1 MVRFWRLWSVLAF
14 LLVLRAGFRLSGL
27 DSQFSAHF
35 PVASPMKVLST
46 CLSHTT
52 SALRV
57 GRERLSSPAT
67 SHQATSNS

>member
-14 LLVLRAGFRLSGL
+14 LLVLRARFRLSGL

-57 GRERLSSPAT
+57 VRERLSSMSASEPVL
-67 SHQATSNS
+67 S